1 MEKKEKKENTEKDAA
16 QIPIF
21 DFYTKLKEIISQ
33 YESDLDNLDNKETQ
47 IGKNANTENELNDII
62 SITLKKIIFAI
73 SCELS
78 SLFMDNVF
86 LISKLKFQNFSD
98 NKSLAKVLEDIL
110 YQIAK
115 QINIFPFRAIINIF
129 ETLRLGNFDNDSM
142 IFFIKILLV
151 FYFVHTHILI
161 NIEKN
166 GMSEDYEINFKK
178 NFEKGFNDMKEMI
191 KLIPLVELI
200 INEDENLIY
209 TVMRIDDINEKIKE
223 KKERPNTGNGIG
235 NTLPP
240 VKTNKNKGLNVTD
253 GIKIPNPF
261 KGEENKL
268 NNSLTDNFFQTQI
281 K

>member
-1 MEKKEKKENTEKDAA
+1 MEKRDKEKETA

-21 DFYTKLKEIISQ
+21 DFYSKISEIISQ
-33 YESDLDNLDNKETQ
+33 YELDLDKLDSKESQ
-47 IGKNANTENELNDII
+47 LGKSANNEKEINEII

-98 NKSLAKVLEDIL
+98 NKSFAKVLEDIL

-115 QINIFPFRAIINIF
+115 QINIFPFRSIINIF

-142 IFFIKILLV
+142 IFFIKIILT
-151 FYFVHTHILI
+151 FYFIHTRILL
-161 NIEKN
+161 NIEQGIGDKD
-166 GMSEDYEINFKK
+166 EYEINFQK
-178 NFEKGFNDMKEMI
+178 NFDKGFNDMKEMI
-191 KLIPLVELI
+191 KVIPLVELI
-200 INEDENLIY
+200 INQDENLIY
-209 TVMRIDDINEKIKE
+209 TIMRIEDINDKI
-223 KKERPNTGNGIG
+223 KERPNSTKSGNNII

-240 VKTNKNKGLNVTD
+240 VKTNRNKGLNVTD
-253 GIKIPNPF
+253 GIKIPTI

-268 NNSLTDNFFQTQI
+268 NNSLTDDFFKTQI